1 MGLTPTTRAV
11 MRSGIVLSLLSL
23 SFLASLL
30 QSVNGEEP
38 NDQKFDEMI
47 VQINNIAKSFN
58 KFVDNYTDSY
68 REKMSNI
75 REAEAAANE
84 RRRRRRRRM
93 QCRRSCRQDGGEGGE
108 GKICDFII
116 LLADFKLSVPC
127 LDFYLPKTFPS
138 PPITHTH
145 FFVKFEAHF
154 FKINHYVKLFKDE
167 NII

>member
-1 MGLTPTTRAV
+1 MGALTPTTRAV

-30 QSVNGEEP
+30 QSVNGEEL

-47 VQINNIAKSFN
+47 VQISNIAKSFN

-84 RRRRRRRRM
+84 RRRRRRRRGVKNLRLYNSPSFFVLL
-93 QCRRSCRQDGGEGGE
+93 CSLRISNFLCLAW
-108 GKICDFII
+108 IFIFLKRF
-116 LLADFKLSVPC
+116 LLLR
-127 LDFYLPKTFPS
+127 LH
-138 PPITHTH
+138 THTSLLNLKPI
-145 FFVKFEAHF
+145 FL
-154 FKINHYVKLFKDE
+154 KL
-167 NII
+167 IIM